1 MYVKTRDGARI
12 YYEDQG
18 RGRPIV
24 LVHGWACSGKFWQRN
39 VPALAEE
46 FRVVTIDL
54 RGHGNSSK
62 SLAGH
67 TMPEYAADV
76 RTVIEELDL
85 KGATLAGWSM
95 GGPVV
100 LAYWQ
105 QYAAD
110 SRLMGLGL
118 VDTAPSP
125 LSPADWNSHALRNN
139 NLEGMNAVFAGVQAD
154 RGQHARGFAGN
165 MFKGG
170 QAPADDLAWMV
181 PEILKTPTWIAI
193 AAYSDFL
200 LSDYADVLPMVTVP
214 AIVFAADSNVYKQG
228 IAMGRH
234 LAGQLPQATFVP
246 FEDGGHTLFYEQP
259 DKFSKALGDFV
270 RGLK

>member
-1 MYVKTRDGARI
+1 MFVTTRDGAKI
-12 YYEDQG
+12 YYEDHG

-24 LVHGWACSGKFWQRN
+24 LVHGWACSTRFWQRN
-39 VPALAEE
+39 VPVLAEE

-54 RGHGNSSK
+54 RGHGNSAKVLS
-62 SLAGH
+62 GH
-67 TMPEYAADV
+67 NMPQYAQDV
-76 RTVIEELDL
+76 RTVIEQLDL
-85 KGATLAGWSM
+85 TGVTLAGWSM

-110 SRLMGLGL
+110 GRLKGLGL

-125 LSPADWNSHALRNN
+125 LSPADWNSHGLKNN
-139 NLEGMNAVFAGVQAD
+139 NLAGMHAVFAAVQAD
-154 RGQHARGFAGN
+154 RSQQATGFVNN

-170 QAPADDLAWMV
+170 RAPAADLAWMV
-181 PEILKTPTWIAI
+181 PEVFKTPAWIAI

-200 LSDYADVLPMVTVP
+200 LSDYATVLPTVKVP

-234 LAGQLPQATFVP
+234 LAAQLPQATFVP

-259 DKFSKALGDFV
+259 DKFNKALGTFM
-270 RGLK
+270 RGLE

>member
-1 MYVKTRDGARI
+1 MFITTRDGARI
-12 YYEDQG
+12 YYEDHG

-24 LVHGWACSGKFWQRN
+24 LVHGWACSGRFWQRN

-46 FRVVTIDL
+46 FRVVTVDL
-54 RGHGNSSK
+54 RGHGNSAK
-62 SLAGH
+62 PLTGH
-67 TMPEYAADV
+67 TMPQYAQDV
-76 RTVIEELDL
+76 RAVIEHLDL
-85 KGATLAGWSM
+85 NGVTLAGWSL

-110 SRLMGLGL
+110 SRLKGLGL

-125 LSPADWNSHALRNN
+125 LSPADWNSHGLKNN
-139 NLEGMNAVFAGVQAD
+139 NLDGMHAVFAAVQTD
-154 RGQHARGFAGN
+154 RSQHSLGFVNN

-170 QAPADDLAWMV
+170 QATATDLAWMV
-181 PEILKTPTWIAI
+181 PEIAKTPAWIAI

-200 LSDYADVLPMVTVP
+200 LSDYAGVLPTVKVP
-214 AIVFAADSNVYKQG
+214 AIVFAADSNVYKHG

-234 LAGQLPQATFVP
+234 LASQLPQATFVP

-259 DKFSKALGDFV
+259 DKFNGALGAFV
-270 RGLK
+270 RGLD